1 MGKFLQ
7 WIFMCT
13 NLALEI
19 IRKLYGKWFDDWEPW
34 EIYNIVAVR
43 YSHNA
48 IKTDTIATATQ
59 WEQCEM
65 QFEVEMLNAMWS
77 VSKIIINIRFKYHQC
92 WSTLQQNANCMRNE
106 NVSFLQEKKSFI
118 HFFYYYFTYAT
129 GNLLCLN
136 AFRASLECAECVLN
150 NWTVVRH

>member
-13 NLALEI
+13 HLALEI

-48 IKTDTIATATQ
+48 IKTDTIATAT
-59 WEQCEM
+59 QCEM